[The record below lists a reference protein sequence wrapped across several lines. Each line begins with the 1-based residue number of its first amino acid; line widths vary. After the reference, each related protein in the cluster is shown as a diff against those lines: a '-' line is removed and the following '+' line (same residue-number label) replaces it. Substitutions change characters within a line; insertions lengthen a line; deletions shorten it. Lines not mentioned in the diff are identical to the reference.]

1 MNAGH
6 AGKGEERRLATAFT
20 VSVLLHLFVAALGLF
35 GQYFAGLKRLEP
47 KILDVSLVT
56 LPGPGSPASEERGGG
71 PSPVVDEVPAEVPE
85 PVDEPVNEPQK
96 PEKPTMPE
104 PLPEPPQKKDAVKE
118 AVKKVP
124 EKPLDTKPEPKPK
137 SPDERVKELEKSVGQ
152 RQPSELERTL
162 ARLQEQVKK
171 GPPSDLYKRSG
182 PGGIGGGRGEGAY
195 GAPLTPYEQYLVSI
209 ATIIQRNWT
218 FTPQLIRET
227 SAVEA
232 YVAMTIQPGGSISN
246 VTFDRRSVSEYFD
259 DTVLKAIE
267 RSSPL
272 PPIPA
277 DVGSGAMRIGLVFT
291 PRGIE

>member
-1 MNAGH
+1 MSAGR
-6 AGKGEERRLATAFT
+6 AGKGGDRRLATAFAG
-20 VSVLLHLFVAALGLF
+20 SVLLHLLVAALGLF
-35 GQYFAGLKRLEP
+35 GQYLAGLKRPEP

-56 LPGPGSPASEERGGG
+56 LPGPGSTDAEEPAGG
-71 PSPVVDEVPAEVPE
+71 PSPVVDEAPADLPE
-85 PVDEPVNEPQK
+85 PVDEPVSEPQK
-96 PEKPTMPE
+96 PEKPAKPE
-104 PLPEPPQKKDAVKE
+104 PLPEPQQKKE

-124 EKPLDTKPEPKPK
+124 EKSSDTKPEPKPK
-137 SPDERVKELEKSVGQ
+137 SPDERVKELEQSVGQ
-152 RQPSELERTL
+152 RQPSDLERTL

-182 PGGIGGGRGEGAY
+182 PGGLGGGRGEGAY
-195 GAPLTPYEQYLVSI
+195 GAPLTPYEQYLVRI
-209 ATIIQRNWT
+209 AGIIQRNWT

-232 YVAMTIQPGGSISN
+232 YVAMTIQPGGSIIN